1 MTKNKKIAISL
12 ISICAVLV
20 VLLVV
25 LLCVFLIDRPSIELT
40 DVEAQAV
47 GDADAIRVKWDAS
60 RMPDKVEI
68 QMSIA
73 SEGANSFKIENGT
86 DIAKG
91 YYDVNGYYGKNKIK
105 VIAHYKSASSSKEV
119 EVNRYAD
126 EYVIAPLIA
135 TAPVSIFTLKL
146 KEISNNYT
154 IPTFVWLQRGAA
166 WDYAEMPENVY
177 LIPNAQISDI
187 ANGGLMYGNTAAWV
201 KELYSIHPESKF
213 HFYFNDYWPSGWI
226 DTTYGINLPKEKYD
240 VTLLTDGTASASA
253 FANNFADPAT
263 FNANYTELATQ
274 YNDYVAAVKE
284 GRSYDL
290 PHRISDYVLCM
301 LKEEP
306 NVKLW
311 LLRDWISLPGAGVE
325 ANVVQSEIM
334 ALKESGKITNVNLNG
349 LLTALSA
356 DEQAALKKLY
366 KFSDDMFE
374 KAKKE
379 NKKVMV
385 ILGTSPSGEVD
396 FDAYVKATM
405 AFYGDGYVYY
415 YKGHPGYPVAQYPER
430 LENREKLGLI
440 DVESSI
446 AAELIFFF
454 NPDVVTSG
462 YSSTTF
468 ESLRD
473 DQVGGIFN
481 TNLDGVSNVYSDK
494 VDFAIFK
501 ADAQDEKYKSF
512 ANGHSFVIE
521 VKDATKYEFAI
532 YDEQTNQLKYFKTQS
547 GNFTEVTL

>member
-1 MTKNKKIAISL
+1 
-12 ISICAVLV
+12 
-20 VLLVV
+20 
-25 LLCVFLIDRPSIELT
+25 
-40 DVEAQAV
+40 
-47 GDADAIRVKWDAS
+47 
-60 RMPDKVEI
+60 
-68 QMSIA
+68 MSVA
-73 SEGANSFKIENGT
+73 SEDANSYTIVNGA

-91 YYDVNGYYGKNKIK
+91 YYDVIGYYGKNKIK
-105 VIAHYKSASSSKEV
+105 VTAHFKSASSTKEI
-119 EVNRYAD
+119 EYDKYAD

-146 KEISNNYT
+146 KEISQNYT

-166 WDYAEMPENVY
+166 WDYAEMPDNVY

-187 ANGGLMYGNTAAWV
+187 ADGGLMYGNTAKWV
-201 KELYSIHPESKF
+201 KELYAIHPESQF
-213 HFYFNDYWPSGWI
+213 HFYFNDFWPSGWI
-226 DTTYGINLPKEKYD
+226 DTTYGINLPKDKYD
-240 VTLLTDGTASASA
+240 VTLLTDGTASASS
-253 FANNFADPAT
+253 FANNFSDPET
-263 FNANYTELATQ
+263 FNAKYAELSSQ
-274 YNDYVAAVKE
+274 YKDYVAAVKD
-284 GRSYDL
+284 GRKYNL

-311 LLRDWISLPGAGVE
+311 LLRDWISLPGAE
-325 ANVVQSEIM
+325 AQPNVVQSEIIQ
-334 ALKESGKITNVNLNG
+334 LKDSGKITNVNLNS
-349 LLTALSA
+349 LLTALSS

-374 KAKKE
+374 KAQKE

-385 ILGTSPSGEVD
+385 ILGTSPTGEAD

-454 NPDVVTSG
+454 NPDIVTSG

-473 DQVGGIFN
+473 EQVGGIFN
-481 TNLDGVSNVYSDK
+481 TKLNGVSSVYADK

-501 ADAQDEKYKSF
+501 AEAQDDKYKSF
-512 ANGHSFVIE
+512 ANDHAFVIE
-521 VKDATKYEFAI
+521 VKDTSKYEFAI
-532 YDEQTNQLKYFKTQS
+532 YDAQKDQIKYYKTQGS
-547 GNFTEVTL
+547 SFTEVTL